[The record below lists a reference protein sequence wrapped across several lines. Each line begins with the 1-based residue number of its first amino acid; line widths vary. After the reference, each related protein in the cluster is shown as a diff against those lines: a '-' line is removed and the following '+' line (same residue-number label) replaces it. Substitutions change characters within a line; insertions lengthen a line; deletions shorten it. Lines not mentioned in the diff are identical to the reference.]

1 MAFRNKAW
9 AKCWKIEEKDG
20 RLKARISTSR
30 KIKDSDE
37 YEQDFSGFVDFYGC
51 VDKAKKLKENDRF
64 QILECGVT
72 TKYVKETGKEY
83 TNYHIYDLELSE
95 GQQSS
100 KANNEEDKDET
111 TVDDEDVPF

>member
-51 VDKAKKLKENDRF
+51 IDKAKKLKENDRF
-64 QILECGVT
+64 QIIECGVT

-83 TNYHIYDLELSE
+83 TNYHIYDLELSD

-100 KANNEEDKDET
+100 KANNEEAKNESL
-111 TVDDEDVPF
+111 VDDEHVPF